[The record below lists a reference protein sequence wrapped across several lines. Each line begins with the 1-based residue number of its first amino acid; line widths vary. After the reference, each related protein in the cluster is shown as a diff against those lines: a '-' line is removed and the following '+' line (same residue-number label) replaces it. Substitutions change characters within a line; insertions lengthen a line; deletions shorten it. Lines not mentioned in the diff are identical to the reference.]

1 MAVQAKISP
10 YRLGEIRFG
19 RRDYQDGWKPEL
31 KEYRL
36 TSEELEQYKAGK
48 SIDDILKERDEKQV
62 APAKQKIELTEEK
75 YNELREQGLSNK
87 KIAEMFGMSEGWI
100 YKQKEKWSSPKE
112 KEDGRPTKEAY
123 EKLLK
128 EKQAL
133 QEEVT
138 ALKKELQQQ
147 NDIVKPQQD
156 LELEKLKKEI
166 EQLHKEIQ
174 NKDQYAEQLKEYFE
188 TAMSSKEQAQKEVI
202 TLENEVNK
210 LKAKLTELE
219 EAKSRINKELFDAEF
234 ELKILRRYVYFQ
246 LQKEIS

>member
-1 MAVQAKISP
+1 MMGKAKISP
-10 YRLGEIRFG
+10 YRLEEIRFG

-31 KEYRL
+31 KEYKL
-36 TSEELEQYKAGK
+36 TPEELEQYKAGK
-48 SIDDILKERDEKQV
+48 SIDDILKERNEKQV
-62 APAKQKIELTEEK
+62 APAKQKVKLTEEK

-87 KIAEMFGMSEGWI
+87 KIAEMFEKSEAWV
-100 YKQKEKWSSPKE
+100 YKQKEKWGSAKE
-112 KEDGRPTKEAY
+112 KEDCRPTKEAY
-123 EKLLK
+123 EKLLG
-128 EKQAL
+128 EKQTL

-147 NDIVKPQQD
+147 D

-166 EQLHKEIQ
+166 EQHKDQLHKEIQ
-174 NKDQYAEQLKEYFE
+174 NVEHLKEYFE

>member
-1 MAVQAKISP
+1 MAVRAKISP

-31 KEYRL
+31 KEYKL

-48 SIDDILKERDEKQV
+48 SIDDILKERDEKQMAEV
-62 APAKQKIELTEEK
+62 KELTEEK
-75 YNELREQGLSNK
+75 YNELREKGLSNK
-87 KIAEMFGMSEGWI
+87 KIAEMFGKSEGWV
-100 YKQKEKWSSPKE
+100 YKQKEKWGSAKE

-123 EKLLK
+123 DKLLK

-174 NKDQYAEQLKEYFE
+174 NKDQYAEHLKEYFE

-202 TLENEVNK
+202 TLKNEVNK

-219 EAKSRINKELFDAEF
+219 EAKNRINKELFDAEF